1 MTLSTTEQVA
11 ATPGS
16 PTPGRRLPYRPQ
28 FSTTAALRTVLPLV
42 VALVAV
48 SLYTDSQNPAFLSSG
63 NLQNVLSQVAVLGIL
78 VAGQTLLLIGG
89 QIDLSVGSLVSLVA
103 VVAAKLFA
111 AGWSDQAVIAVGLG
125 IGALVG
131 LTLGLVV
138 AFLDVPPFILTLG
151 GLSVFASLALVLAD
165 NTPVPVADGLDTWGF
180 GEWFGVRAPVVLL
193 VGSLLVVGVL
203 LHLTRFGRTTYA
215 LGSSRATTYLA
226 GVPVRRHLVL
236 LFTLNSVL
244 AAFGGLVMMARLA
257 SGDPRSGAGLE
268 LAVIAAAV
276 LGGAALSGGR
286 GTMIG
291 SALGVL
297 VLGTVTASLTFLQ
310 VPGAYQSL
318 VTGGILILAV
328 VATAVADTRAARSRG
343 VPTGT
348 AARSAVRRLLPSATR
363 RGTPPPAN

>member
-1 MTLSTTEQVA
+1 MSASTTAPAPEA
-11 ATPGS
+11 PPRPAPS
-16 PTPGRRLPYRPQ
+16 DRLPYRLQ
-28 FSTTAALRTVLPLV
+28 FSTTAALRTVLPLL
-42 VALVAV
+42 VAVVAV
-48 SLYTDSQNPAFLSSG
+48 SLYTDSQNPAFLTSN
-63 NLQNVLSQVAVLGIL
+63 NLQNILSQVAVLGIL

-103 VVAAKLFA
+103 VVSAKLFD
-111 AGWSDQAVIAVGLG
+111 AGWSDTAVIAAALG
-125 IGALVG
+125 IGVGVG
-131 LTLGLVV
+131 LVWGLVV

-165 NTPVPVADGLDTWGF
+165 NTPVPVADGLDSWGF

-193 VGSLLVVGVL
+193 VGTLVVVGLL

-236 LFTLNSVL
+236 LFTLNSTL

-286 GTMIG
+286 GTMVG

-297 VLGTVTASLTFLQ
+297 VLGTVTAALTFLQ
-310 VPGAYQSL
+310 VPGTYQSL
-318 VTGGILILAV
+318 VSGGILILAV
-328 VATAVADTRAARSRG
+328 VITAVADTRATKARGQR
-343 VPTGT
+343 TGP
-348 AARSAVRRLLPSATR
+348 AARSALARLLPSATR
-363 RGTPPPAN
+363 RSSG